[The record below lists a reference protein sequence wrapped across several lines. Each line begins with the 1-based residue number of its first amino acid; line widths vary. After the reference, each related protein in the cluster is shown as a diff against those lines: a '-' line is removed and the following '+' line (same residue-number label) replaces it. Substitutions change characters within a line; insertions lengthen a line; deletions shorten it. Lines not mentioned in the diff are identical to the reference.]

1 MDVLDHQG
9 AGISSNRDRKLWS
22 EVAGKI
28 LGAAGGLIM
37 ALVVLTVAVLVNGG
51 FVYKTSCATAD
62 GHTITHWSYAISD
75 VIPYIGYAESG
86 CQSHTGTRE
95 LLSAVGVWPLG
106 SKHTANAGS
115 GHTLVSS
122 DDYAVGLR
130 ADINAILGTADD
142 EKAAAAKLQA
152 DGLAIPK
159 AIDVERRFAVA
170 YAQAIA
176 KAKADAPPNG
186 VDPDLRTLWGDMIE
200 LAQLHRESDLV
211 LASDLVANGRLTAHG
226 HDRIRALAARYAPLS
241 RDTSAL
247 GRRLAQKY
255 SALQ

>member
-1 MDVLDHQG
+1 
-9 AGISSNRDRKLWS
+9 
-22 EVAGKI
+22 
-28 LGAAGGLIM
+28 M

-62 GHTITHWSYAISD
+62 GHTVTHWSYAISD

-86 CQSHTGTRE
+86 CQSHTATRE

-130 ADINAILGTADD
+130 ADINAITGIYSD
-142 EKAAAAKLQA
+142 EKTAAAKLEA
-152 DGLAIPK
+152 AGVTASKVVDE
-159 AIDVERRFAVA
+159 ERTFALA

-176 KAKADAPPNG
+176 KAKADAPPHG
-186 VDPDLRTLWGDMIE
+186 VDPDLKTLWGDIIE
-200 LAQLHRESDLV
+200 IGQLHRKSDLIV
-211 LASDLVANGRLTAHG
+211 ASDVVANGRLTTDG
-226 HDRIRALAARYAPLS
+226 TSRLRGVMARVAPLS
-241 RDTSAL
+241 RDMPAL
-247 GRRLAQKY
+247 IDRLAQKY
-255 SALQ
+255 SALR